1 LHVDADDMGAD
12 EVSIISWRRILEVFA
27 DGMSDEGFD
36 LGRRHTT
43 HGAGTAGL
51 SMQKW

>member
-36 LGRRHTT
+36 LGRRHTA
-43 HGAGTAGL
+43 HGAGMPGL
-51 SMQKW
+51 STQER

>member
-1 LHVDADDMGAD
+1 MGAD

-36 LGRRHTT
+36 LGRRHT
-43 HGAGTAGL
+43 ADGTGMPGL
-51 SMQKW
+51 SMQEG